1 MQTRTGFMLAA
12 ALALVALGAGPAT
25 AQEPSQRIV
34 SIGLGGGVVVPVSDA
49 KSAFDN
55 GFNGHGFIKFNLP
68 MLPIQPRVDFLFQK
82 LDINDVTVV
91 SPEFTPGSYTGGDQQ
106 ILGGL
111 AHLQF
116 NLIKAGPIQPYLVA
130 GVGLS
135 SMKTTLDET
144 GGGSTSQST
153 TKLTVD
159 GGGGILAR
167 LGPVSAFVE
176 GRINNVVNDGRV
188 IDFKSVQTVPVS
200 FGIVF

>member
-1 MQTRTGFMLAA
+1 MVAC
-12 ALALVALGAGPAT
+12 ALALCAAGPAL
-25 AQEPSQRIV
+25 AEPGQHIV
-34 SIGLGGGVVVPVSDA
+34 SVGLGGGVVVPVSDA
-49 KSAFDN
+49 RHAFDN
-55 GFNGHGFIKFNLP
+55 GFNGHGYVKFNLP
-68 MLPIQPRVDFLFQK
+68 LLPIQPRLDFVFQKMDLKDVDFVAPDFA
-82 LDINDVTVV
+82 
-91 SPEFTPGSYTGGDQQ
+91 PGSYTGGDQQ
-106 ILGGL
+106 IIGGL

-135 SMKTTLDET
+135 SLKTSLDED
-144 GGGSTSQST
+144 GGGSVSEST

-176 GRINNVVNDGRV
+176 GRINNVVNDGKV

>member
-1 MQTRTGFMLAA
+1 MKPLCAVLVATA
-12 ALALVALGAGPAT
+12 ALLSTLGSGSAE
-25 AQEPSQRIV
+25 AQDPSHRLI

-55 GFNGHGFIKFNLP
+55 GFNGHGFVKFNLP

-82 LDINDVTVV
+82 LDIKDVTVV
-91 SPEFTPGSYTGGDQQ
+91 APDFAPGSYTGGDQQ

-135 SMKTTLDET
+135 SMKTSLDES
-144 GGGSTSQST
+144 GGGSVSEST
-153 TKLTVD
+153 TKLTID

-167 LGPVSAFVE
+167 IGPVSAFLE
-176 GRINNVVNDGRV
+176 GRVNNVVNDGRV
-188 IDFKSVQTVPVS
+188 IDFRSLQTVPVS